1 MGDRQLRTSI
11 MKLVVCFALIALA
24 AASPTSRED
33 SDAWDLSASNSKDG
47 MDVLWGIMSGMS
59 DRKDSNGMRDMEDL
73 LMLFHNGIDKEQD
86 DSHQKGMEDMM
97 KHMMMAQ
104 AGGQREA
111 ESKGGIDDLWGVLA
125 AAHDNERGM
134 GARAQAATADR
145 DITDMLELFG
155 AGMMDEKKSE
165 KSMGGMKDLLE
176 LFGIGMESSEK
187 SESNEESKS
196 KSMED
201 MMDADAEEMK
211 KWAEKTFMALLE
223 HRMEYGDMEGVMKMM
238 AWAAKMDADRVRAA
252 GHKLMSDEEAEAHF
266 EMLFMK
272 ALEAKTAEGDWEAV
286 AAMMQMGEE
295 WEKGAAAA
303 DIAIASAEMQMH
315 LIYMEVMKHKA
326 HIGDWKGVVNM
337 MEGAVLMTAY
347 RLQDPRERLTEE
359 EVKGHKAYMMLL
371 KNKAAEGDW
380 KSVVKMMNWGVQEM
394 AKKQK
399 KEMAEAVFSFG
410 HLLIGGSPDM
420 SEWAR

>member
-1 MGDRQLRTSI
+1 MGHRQLRTSI

-24 AASPTSRED
+24 AASPT
-33 SDAWDLSASNSKDG
+33 
-47 MDVLWGIMSGMS
+47 
-59 DRKDSNGMRDMEDL
+59 
-73 LMLFHNGIDKEQD
+73 
-86 DSHQKGMEDMM
+86 GMEDMM

-155 AGMMDEKKSE
+155 AG
-165 KSMGGMKDLLE
+165 
-176 LFGIGMESSEK
+176 
-187 SESNEESKS
+187 
-196 KSMED
+196 

-286 AAMMQMGEE
+286 AAMMQTGEE

-303 DIAIASAEMQMH
+303 EMAIASAEMQMH

-359 EVKGHKAYMMLL
+359 EVKGHKAYKMLL
-371 KNKAAEGDW
+371 KNKAEEGDW

-399 KEMAEAVFSFG
+399 KEMAEAVFYFG

-420 SEWAR
+420 SEWASAEESESPMPDELRHMMQLMEMMGGKH

>member
-1 MGDRQLRTSI
+1 MFG
-11 MKLVVCFALIALA
+11 
-24 AASPTSRED
+24 
-33 SDAWDLSASNSKDG
+33 G
-47 MDVLWGIMSGMS
+47 HMD
-59 DRKDSNGMRDMEDL
+59 
-73 LMLFHNGIDKEQD
+73 
-86 DSHQKGMEDMM
+86 
-97 KHMMMAQ
+97 
-104 AGGQREA
+104 
-111 ESKGGIDDLWGVLA
+111 
-125 AAHDNERGM
+125 
-134 GARAQAATADR
+134 
-145 DITDMLELFG
+145 
-155 AGMMDEKKSE
+155 
-165 KSMGGMKDLLE
+165 
-176 LFGIGMESSEK
+176 
-187 SESNEESKS
+187 EESKS

-238 AWAAKMDADRVRAA
+238 TWAAKMDADRVRAA

-266 EMLFMK
+266 EMLFMM
-272 ALEAKTAEGDWEAV
+272 ALEAKTAAGDWEAV

-303 DIAIASAEMQMH
+303 EMAIASAEMQMH

-359 EVKGHKAYMMLL
+359 V
-371 KNKAAEGDW
+371 
-380 KSVVKMMNWGVQEM
+380 

-399 KEMAEAVFSFG
+399 KEMAEAVFYFG

-420 SEWAR
+420 SEWASAEESESPMPDELRHMMQLMEMMGGKH

>member
-1 MGDRQLRTSI
+1 MGHRQLRTSI

-24 AASPTSRED
+24 AASPT
-33 SDAWDLSASNSKDG
+33 
-47 MDVLWGIMSGMS
+47 
-59 DRKDSNGMRDMEDL
+59 
-73 LMLFHNGIDKEQD
+73 
-86 DSHQKGMEDMM
+86 GMEDMM

-104 AGGQREA
+104 AGGQKE

-187 SESNEESKS
+187 SESSEEMGGDMDMIKQMMEMFGGHMDEESKS

-371 KNKAAEGDW
+371 KNKAEEGDW

-399 KEMAEAVFSFG
+399 KEMAEAVFYFG

-420 SEWAR
+420 SEWASAEESESPMPDELRHMMQLMEMMGGKH